1 MINKEKARKLADK
14 HVAEED
20 LGNQVLML
28 IGKVTMQV
36 AVDYYGYKSIDDL
49 IENDNMSD
57 EDFKIFMS
65 VIRECMTDAIM
76 NALP

>member
-14 HVAEED
+14 RVAEED

-36 AVDYYGYKSIDDL
+36 AVDYYGYESIDDL

-57 EDFKIFMS
+57 EDFNIFMS